1 MDRFSEHEIEFFKRL
16 RNNEQGGKAIAF
28 GISALIILGVAVF
41 IPLTNFM

>member
-1 MDRFSEHEIEFFKRL
+1 MNRFSEHEIEFFKRL
-16 RNNEQGGKAIAF
+16 KNNEQGVKFIAY